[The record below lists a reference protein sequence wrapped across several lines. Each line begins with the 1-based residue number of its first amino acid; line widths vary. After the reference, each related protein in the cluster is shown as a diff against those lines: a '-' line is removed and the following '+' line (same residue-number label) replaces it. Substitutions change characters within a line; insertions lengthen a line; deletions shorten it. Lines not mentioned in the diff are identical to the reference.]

1 MIQTAPSSKKPVRR
15 SQAERR
21 ADTRRRVIDATTM
34 CLYRVGYSAVSFAMV
49 AEEAG
54 VSRGI
59 ITYHFATKADL
70 MVAVRD
76 TIQQDELRALE
87 ATQSQIGAAEYL
99 RQLPT
104 LVLNG
109 MRREPAIAVNEILL
123 AARGDPELI
132 GKLRSI
138 EEDIDKRTLTR
149 LEGLYREAG
158 MEPPQNLPAVIRLA
172 ISTFRGLAIADLA
185 LGERADIDASLAL
198 FRSMMAPVLPR

>member
-1 MIQTAPSSKKPVRR
+1 
-15 SQAERR
+15 
-21 ADTRRRVIDATTM
+21 M
-34 CLYRVGYSAVSFAMV
+34 CLYRVGYSAVSFSMV

-59 ITYHFATKADL
+59 ITYHFSTKADL

-87 ATQSQIGAAEYL
+87 ETQNRIGAAEYL

-123 AARGDPELI
+123 AARGDPELL

-138 EEDIDKRTLTR
+138 EHDIDRRTLSR
-149 LEGLYREAG
+149 LEGLYRESG
-158 MEPPQNLPAVIRLA
+158 MAPPPNLPAVIRLA
-172 ISTFRGLAIADLA
+172 VSTFRGLAIADLA
-185 LGERADIDASLAL
+185 LGDEADIEASLDL
-198 FRSMMAPVLPR
+198 FRDMIAPMLPS

>member
-1 MIQTAPSSKKPVRR
+1 MTSVQPAPPKPVRR
-15 SQAERR
+15 RQAERR

-34 CLYRVGYSAVSFAMV
+34 CLYRVGYSAVSFSMV

-59 ITYHFATKADL
+59 ITYHFSTKADL

-76 TIQQDELRALE
+76 TIQQDELRTLE
-87 ATQSQIGAAEYL
+87 ETQNRIGAAEYL

-123 AARGDPELI
+123 AARGDPELLN
-132 GKLRSI
+132 KLRTI
-138 EEDIDKRTLTR
+138 EHDIDRRTLSR
-149 LEGLYREAG
+149 LEGLYRESG
-158 MEPPQNLPAVIRLA
+158 MAPPPNLPAVIRLA
-172 ISTFRGLAIADLA
+172 VSTFRGLAIADLA
-185 LGERADIDASLAL
+185 LGDEADIEASLDL
-198 FRSMMAPVLPR
+198 FRDMMAPMLPS

>member
-1 MIQTAPSSKKPVRR
+1 MTSKEPAITKPVRR

-21 ADTRRRVIDATTM
+21 AETRRRVIDATTM
-34 CLYRVGYSAVSFAMV
+34 CLYRVGYSAVSFSMV

-132 GKLRSI
+132 GKLRTI
-138 EEDIDKRTLTR
+138 EHDIDQRTLSR

-158 MEPPQNLPAVIRLA
+158 MEPPANLPAVIRLA
-172 ISTFRGLAIADLA
+172 VSTFRGLAIADLA
-185 LGERADIDASLAL
+185 LGEEADIDASLAL
-198 FRSMMAPVLPR
+198 FRDMMAPVLPQ

>member
-1 MIQTAPSSKKPVRR
+1 MTRAQTPSERPLRR
-15 SQAERR
+15 RQAERR
-21 ADTRRRVIDATTM
+21 ADTRRRVIDATTL
-34 CLYRVGYSAVSFAMV
+34 CLYRVGYSAVSFSMV

-59 ITYHFATKADL
+59 ITYHFSTKADL

-87 ATQSQIGAAEYL
+87 ETQNRIGAAEYL

-132 GKLRSI
+132 GKLRTI
-138 EEDIDKRTLTR
+138 EHDIDRRTLSR

-158 MEPPQNLPAVIRLA
+158 MEPPANLPAIIRLA
-172 ISTFRGLAIADLA
+172 VSTFRGLAIADMA
-185 LGERADIDASLAL
+185 LGDEADIEASLDL
-198 FRSMMAPVLPR
+198 FREMMAPMLPS

>member
-1 MIQTAPSSKKPVRR
+1 
-15 SQAERR
+15 
-21 ADTRRRVIDATTM
+21 
-34 CLYRVGYSAVSFAMV
+34 MV

-87 ATQSQIGAAEYL
+87 ETQSQIGAAEYL

-138 EEDIDKRTLTR
+138 EEDIDKRTLAR

-158 MEPPQNLPAVIRLA
+158 MEPPPNLPAVIRLA

-185 LGERADIDASLAL
+185 LGEKADIDASLML

>member
-1 MIQTAPSSKKPVRR
+1 M
-15 SQAERR
+15 
-21 ADTRRRVIDATTM
+21 IDATTM

-158 MEPPQNLPAVIRLA
+158 MEPPHNLPAVIRLA

>member
-158 MEPPQNLPAVIRLA
+158 MEPPHNLPAVIRLA

>member
-1 MIQTAPSSKKPVRR
+1 MIQAAPPPQKPVRR

-34 CLYRVGYSAVSFAMV
+34 CLYRVGYSAVSFSMV

-87 ATQSQIGAAEYL
+87 ATQNQIGAAEYL

-138 EEDIDKRTLTR
+138 EEDIDKRTLSR

-158 MEPPQNLPAVIRLA
+158 MEPPPNLPAVIRLA

>member
-158 MEPPQNLPAVIRLA
+158 MEPPPNLPAVIRLA